1 VNLRMTFQ
9 QLGRDTL
16 DVCSAADVAQLIL
29 STELLGKRAQAVLAA
44 GEQNQAP
51 AFRGERASDCLAD
64 STRRAGDDGY
74 AVVIYRQTF
83 T

>member
-1 VNLRMTFQ
+1 VNLRVPCEHRR
-9 QLGRDTL
+9 RDTL

-29 STELLGKRAQAVLAA
+29 STELLGERPQAVLAA
-44 GEQNQAP
+44 GEQHQAP
-51 AFRGERASDCLAD
+51 AFAGERASDCLAD